1 MALLLNSEVIAGV
14 IAFEHGCVVAEL
26 LGVSRTHHC
35 PIKVCVKAVLAARAW
50 PELVCSDL
58 EQKLGSCNEE
68 TINALMTAEMLLCP
82 QYFSGINVSS
92 KLGFLLR
99 THKAEHLQNISY

>member
-1 MALLLNSEVIAGV
+1 MPESTRRAIEFGRLSGCGSESLSQLALLLNSEVIAGV

-35 PIKVCVKAVLAARAW
+35 LLQVCVKAVLAARAW

-58 EQKLGSCNEE
+58 EQ
-68 TINALMTAEMLLCP
+68 
-82 QYFSGINVSS
+82 
-92 KLGFLLR
+92 
-99 THKAEHLQNISY
+99 